1 VDYEELARGYFRDY
15 AMSFSSDR
23 AQRLAARD
31 RGSENSALE
40 VVSRGVADASD
51 DAWPMILALVE
62 LAPDDAALAYVA
74 AGPLEDLV
82 REHLE
87 RFADRLVEQARRD
100 PRFRDALKGVWGWEN
115 VDPGIRRR
123 LFDAMGVNAEL
134 VNEWERSRPR

>member
-1 VDYEELARGYFRDY
+1 
-15 AMSFSSDR
+15 
-23 AQRLAARD
+23 
-31 RGSENSALE
+31 
-40 VVSRGVADASD
+40 
-51 DAWPMILALVE
+51 LALVE